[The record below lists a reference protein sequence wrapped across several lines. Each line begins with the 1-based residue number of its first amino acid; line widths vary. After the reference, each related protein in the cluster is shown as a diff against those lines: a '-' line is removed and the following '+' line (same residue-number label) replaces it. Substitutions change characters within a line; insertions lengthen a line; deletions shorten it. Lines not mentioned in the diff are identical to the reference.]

1 MESFCGPA
9 SLLVSR
15 QGGIPRLQGRSPGAA
30 HVLKGMFP
38 IKEAGMRQNNCIGFL
53 RTGFVSLKTDLT

>member
-9 SLLVSR
+9 FLLVSR
-15 QGGIPRLQGRSPGAA
+15 QGGIPGLRRRSPGAD

-38 IKEAGMRQNNCIGFL
+38 IKKVGMRHNNCIGFL
-53 RTGFVSLKTDLT
+53 RTGFTSLKTDLT

>member
-53 RTGFVSLKTDLT
+53 RTGFISLKTDLT